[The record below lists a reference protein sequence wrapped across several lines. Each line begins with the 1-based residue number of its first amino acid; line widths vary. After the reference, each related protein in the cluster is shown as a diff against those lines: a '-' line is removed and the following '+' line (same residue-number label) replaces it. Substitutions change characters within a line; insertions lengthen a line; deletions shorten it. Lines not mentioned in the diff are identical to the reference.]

1 MRRTRKNEYDHL
13 YQTSLYLLLFMGMI
27 VTMVLLM
34 GVFLL
39 ASEGF
44 QGISDSHRPRA
55 VLKAEQDSSITKNGE
70 TTILQGEEP

>member
-1 MRRTRKNEYDHL
+1 MRRRKNECDHL

-27 VTMVLLM
+27 VTLVLLM

-44 QGISDSHRPRA
+44 QGISASQHPRA
-55 VLKAEQDSSITKNGE
+55 ILKAEQDSSITKNGE
-70 TTILQGEEP
+70 TTILQGEGP

>member
-1 MRRTRKNEYDHL
+1 
-13 YQTSLYLLLFMGMI
+13 MI

-44 QGISDSHRPRA
+44 QGISDSQHPRA
-55 VLKAEQDSSITKNGE
+55 ILKAEQDSSITKNGE

>member
-1 MRRTRKNEYDHL
+1 MRRNKNEYDHL

-27 VTMVLLM
+27 VTMVLSM

-39 ASEGF
+39 VSQGF
-44 QGISDSHRPRA
+44 QGISDSQRPRA
-55 VLKAEQDSSITKNGE
+55 VLKGEQDSSITKNRE

>member
-1 MRRTRKNEYDHL
+1 MRRKKNEYDHL
-13 YQTSLYLLLFMGMI
+13 YQTNLYLLLFMGMI

-39 ASEGF
+39 ASQGF
-44 QGISDSHRPRA
+44 QGISDSQRPRA
-55 VLKAEQDSSITKNGE
+55 VLKGGQDSSTTKNGE